1 MEQEVYFFFVSRDM
15 MDAMQ
20 ATWLGMKMREIFWLF
35 PLMETIHFMGLS
47 VMFGALLIIDLRV
60 MGLAPFI
67 NMKSVMKFIPVALI
81 AFAVNLLT
89 GIAFLCADPHRYFP
103 NLAFQWKMGLVLV
116 AGLNALWFWLGEHKQ
131 LVQLADGEQAD
142 FRAKFI
148 AFLSIAIWIA
158 VIVFGRL
165 IPYVEY

>member
-1 MEQEVYFFFVSRDM
+1 MENEVYFFFVNRDM
-15 MDAMQ
+15 MDALQ
-20 ATWLGMKMREIFWLF
+20 ATWLGMMMREKFWLF
-35 PLMETIHFMGLS
+35 PMMETIHFMGLS
-47 VMFGALLIIDLRV
+47 VMFGALLAIDLRV
-60 MGLAPFI
+60 MGLAPFL
-67 NMKSVMKFIPVALI
+67 NMKAVMKFIPVALI
-81 AFAVNLLT
+81 AFAVNLAT

-103 NLAFQWKMGLVLV
+103 NLAFQWKIGLILV

-148 AFLSIAIWIA
+148 AFLSIAVWIA
-158 VIVFGRL
+158 VIVFGRM